1 MGAGNSKTLTAANE
15 FMAESI
21 FETIVN
27 VKNSCRAAAS
37 NDQQLDIKVGADK
50 GLIEKCLASGQTATE
65 CSSLYSSGTNVSDI
79 FLGAEILI
87 SAECQVEEADVQK
100 VNEQLVAKMESEAKQ
115 VNDDFG
121 TFFKEL
127 LKFENKDSNEVKNT
141 IKSHLKNTFTKNSVN
156 EMLTEFKSRQKLE
169 ILVDQAKDT
178 NIKGVVLQV
187 KADVVS
193 KMFLKNTS
201 LMELARS
208 VDAKTTSKSDQEN
221 KGIVAIWESIM
232 GVFTSMFG
240 AFAWGAIASIA
251 CCVCCCCVLC
261 VLLLTGVIG
270 GGGSGGGRGRRH

>member
-15 FMAESI
+15 FMAESV

-27 VKNSCRAAAS
+27 VKNSCRATGS
-37 NDQQLDIKVGADK
+37 NDQSLDIKVGADSD
-50 GLIEKCLASGQTATE
+50 LIKDCIQSGQTASE
-65 CSSLYSSGTNVSDI
+65 CSNLYTSNTNVSDI

-87 SAECQVEEADVQK
+87 SADCQVEESDVQK
-100 VNEQLVAKMESEAKQ
+100 INEQLVAQMESKAKQ
-115 VNDDFG
+115 VNDDAG

-169 ILVDQAKDT
+169 ILVNQSKDT

-187 KADVVS
+187 KADMVS
-193 KMFLKNTS
+193 KMFTKNTS

-208 VDAKTTSKSDQEN
+208 VDVKATAESDQEN
-221 KGIVAIWESIM
+221 KGIVAMWQSLM
-232 GVFTSMFG
+232 GVFTALFG
-240 AFAWGAIASIA
+240 AYAWTAIACIV
-251 CCVCCCCVLC
+251 CVVCCCCIVC

-270 GGGSGGGRGRRH
+270 GGGRGGRRH

>member
-15 FMAESI
+15 FMAESV

-27 VKNSCRAAAS
+27 VKSSCRQTAS
-37 NDQQLDIKVGADK
+37 NNQDLTINVGTDK
-50 GLIEKCLASGQTATE
+50 ELIEKCLASGQTATE
-65 CSSLYSSGTNVSDI
+65 CSNLYTSGTNVSDI

-87 SAECQVEEADVQK
+87 SAECQVEESDIQR
-100 VNEQLVAKMESEAKQ
+100 VNEQLVAQMESKAKQ
-115 VNDDFG
+115 VNDDAG

-156 EMLTEFKSRQKLE
+156 EMLTEFKNRQKLE
-169 ILVDQAKDT
+169 ILVNQAKDS

-201 LMELARS
+201 LMELVRS
-208 VDAKTTSKSDQEN
+208 VDAKATAESDQEN
-221 KGIVAIWESIM
+221 KGLVAIFESIM
-232 GVFTSMFG
+232 GVFTSLFG
-240 AFAWGAIASIA
+240 AFAWAGIASVV
-251 CCVCCCCVLC
+251 CCVCCCCIVC
-261 VLLLTGVIG
+261 GLLLTGVIG
-270 GGGSGGGRGRRH
+270 GGGRGRR